1 MRNNEED
8 TYELLKNT
16 NKRHESHSDYICE
29 YPHKING
36 IEYWVHAKRIDDD
49 KKERYSISYHKVFK
63 QGAYKKENDE
73 RQCKQP

>member
-1 MRNNEED
+1 MRNNEKD

-49 KKERYSISYHKVFK
+49 KKERYSISYNKVFK

-73 RQCKQP
+73 RQCE